1 MSGSQAGAGGV
12 TRGRLE
18 VMSLRATSVRGRRT
32 RIAAILASV
41 IRTVGGLF
49 VLILVAHVVL
59 TLGHANPA
67 NGITRFVAYWAD
79 RLQLG
84 FGGLFTPTDPRA
96 RIVVGY
102 GLAAAFWLV
111 VSWVLVRLVRR
122 LD

>member
-1 MSGSQAGAGGV
+1 MGSS
-12 TRGRLE
+12 R
-18 VMSLRATSVRGRRT
+18 TSVRGTRT
-32 RIAAILASV
+32 RIAAVLATV
-41 IRTVGGLF
+41 IQIVGGLF

-59 TLGHANPA
+59 TLGEANPT

-84 FGGLFTPTDPRA
+84 FRGLFTPADARV
-96 RIVVGY
+96 RIVVDY

-122 LD
+122 FG